1 MLGKLTQDQIEQVL
15 HAEVIGRIG
24 CHSEG
29 LTYVVPVTF
38 AYDGQRIIVHSAEG
52 MKVQMMR
59 SNPSVCFQVDQIQDI
74 ANWRSVILWG
84 EFRELED
91 IEAALGMGLLI
102 ERMRVPNSD
111 ETSYYQTKGPMKAT
125 VYEIRIGQKTGRYE
139 KSQ

>member
-52 MKVQMMR
+52 MKLQMMR
-59 SNPSVCFQVDQIQDI
+59 SNPSVCFQVDQIQDM

-91 IEAALGMGLLI
+91 IEAAQGMGLLI
-102 ERMRVPNSD
+102 ERIRVLNSD
-111 ETSYYQTKGPMKAT
+111 ETSYYQAKGPMKAT

-139 KSQ
+139 KS